1 MCDPNCE
8 DIIMS
13 SWDTLQWGTP
23 MFRLTQ
29 KIKAVRVALFQWG
42 GSNAREFIQSISEKR
57 NLLTSLEFECQLDPS
72 NQQLSYARNVVKDE
86 LNMLIA
92 QENTYW
98 HQRSKI
104 SWMKDGDRN
113 SKYFHAVASQRR
125 SNEIQ
130 CAGERFFS
138 SNLEASSD

>member
-1 MCDPNCE
+1 METLLSRNIDYFGLKHFGCVIDPNCE

-72 NQQLSYARNVVKDE
+72 NQ
-86 LNMLIA
+86 
-92 QENTYW
+92 
-98 HQRSKI
+98 
-104 SWMKDGDRN
+104 
-113 SKYFHAVASQRR
+113 
-125 SNEIQ
+125 
-130 CAGERFFS
+130 
-138 SNLEASSD
+138 